1 MSTSIQY
8 CGIGRPKRSF
18 SLSINKG
25 ELGCIDIVHSSCGA
39 EGSLAN
45 ISTQGELYSLCS
57 SFAARL
63 MGTVR
68 CWGLLPLVLVF
79 YKTPCQQ
86 KTIMTKQR
94 FVQQSVHNSINLK
107 ILPEK
112 EIDLSD
118 QE

>member
-1 MSTSIQY
+1 MSTSIQSTVNT
-8 CGIGRPKRSF
+8 RSGNSF
-18 SLSINKG
+18 IEQLLDTVGLVVLK
-25 ELGCIDIVHSSCGA
+25 
-39 EGSLAN
+39 GSLAN

-79 YKTPCQQ
+79 YKIPCQQ